1 MYKTSKGITTVV
13 ISDKEEALQS
23 DGSVEVTYKFSNNI
37 LQSITTG
44 EPVYLY
50 GGMQDNVDTSSVTE
64 INSPEIA
71 DAILMRDDILIKLT
85 EGFLSSKIDAKVDEN
100 TGKVSMDTG
109 ILFATDSAE
118 LSEASKAY
126 VDAFCKVY
134 APVILND
141 EYKDAISQ
149 VVFEGHTDTAGEYDY
164 NLELSQKRADAV
176 LAYCLDSTANSL
188 SDEQKT
194 ELKNLSQTKGYS
206 FSDPVYDE
214 NGNVDMD
221 ACRRVE
227 VKFYMKLS

>member
-1 MYKTSKGITTVV
+1 
-13 ISDKEEALQS
+13 
-23 DGSVEVTYKFSNNI
+23 
-37 LQSITTG
+37 
-44 EPVYLY
+44 
-50 GGMQDNVDTSSVTE
+50 
-64 INSPEIA
+64 
-71 DAILMRDDILIKLT
+71 MRDDILIKLT

-100 TGKVSMDTG
+100 TEKVSMDTG

-118 LSEASKAY
+118 LSEAGKAY

-164 NLELSQKRADAV
+164 NPELSQKRADAV

-194 ELKNLSQTKGYS
+194 ELKRICHRPRDIHSVILYMMRMVTWIWMLA
-206 FSDPVYDE
+206 DE
-214 NGNVDMD
+214 W
-221 ACRRVE
+221 
-227 VKFYMKLS
+227 KLSFI